1 MTGRSERAREG
12 ERERANERERE
23 IEREALVGYDMHT
36 LHSAKGY
43 IKP

>member
-23 IEREALVGYDMHT
+23 REALVGYDMHT